1 MTDFAASILR
11 RRFLENGGVA
21 FQEKPKKLSQ
31 IKDKDEKRW
40 RIEESVRAFE
50 RSIELKREIE
60 EIKADK
66 ELHAA
71 VEAVLNQKAIDLIK
85 AQKIARSD
93 LKKAQSAATS

>member
-1 MTDFAASILR
+1 MSHGKIKAMFP
-11 RRFLENGGVA
+11 EVM
-21 FQEKPKKLSQ
+21 KPMKLSQ
-31 IKDKDEKRW
+31 IKDKQEKQW
-40 RIEESVRAFE
+40 RIQDAVNAFE

-71 VEAVLNQKAIDLIK
+71 VEAVLKQKAI
-85 AQKIARSD
+85 D